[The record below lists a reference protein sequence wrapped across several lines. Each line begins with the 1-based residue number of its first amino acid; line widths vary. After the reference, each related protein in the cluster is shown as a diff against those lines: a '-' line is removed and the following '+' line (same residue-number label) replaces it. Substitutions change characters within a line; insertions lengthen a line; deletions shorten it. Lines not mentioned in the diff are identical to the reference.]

1 VLDWFECDRGNL
13 DRLSLSI
20 MVVTPVGNYWS
31 IWIDLV
37 RIFSQRD
44 PSGSTLESIDVNSA
58 EPLIPIQNL
67 SEKIGIIAR
76 SFLAL
81 DR

>member
-1 VLDWFECDRGNL
+1 
-13 DRLSLSI
+13 

-37 RIFSQRD
+37 WISSKRY
-44 PSGSTLESIDVNSA
+44 PSGSTLEPIELNSV
-58 EPLIPIQNL
+58 EPLIPSKNP

-81 DR
+81 NR